1 MASTGEFF
9 FCIRSEPELKNIWQP
24 NIWHVQ
30 REIRTRVYV
39 YIYIYTS
46 LLLFIYRPIA
56 GKNTAEYIP
65 IIREMERGKNADGT
79 FVSGEGL

>member
-39 YIYIYTS
+39 YIYIHVVIIIHLPSDSREEYRGIYTD
-46 LLLFIYRPIA
+46 
-56 GKNTAEYIP
+56 NTGNGA
-65 IIREMERGKNADGT
+65 RKKRGRD
-79 FVSGEGL
+79 VC